1 MTSVAS
7 LAHDSVH
14 DFLAGG
20 GPTGAYLRTVDWQR
34 TRVGVPE
41 NWSQALRTTVRLI
54 MNTNH
59 PMYIFWGE
67 TGTCFYNQAYSQSI
81 GPERHPSSLGREA
94 RDVWA
99 EIWPIIGPQI
109 DQVMAGGGATW
120 HENALVPITRN
131 GRREDVYWTYS
142 YGPIDDDTMPGG
154 IGGVLVICSETTE
167 AVQLQRRLAF
177 QVQIDEALRSSHDP
191 QVLATL
197 TIELLGLHLNVG
209 RCGFCEVDTIGTIL
223 TVHQEWTDGTMVSL
237 AGSIRLDAFGPEV
250 VANLKSGQILTIRD
264 VLLDSPLEEHVCADQ
279 TAGGF
284 RAGIAA
290 PAFKD
295 CQLAAVF
302 YVHQTQSRIWSNY
315 EIALVGQIAERVWAK
330 IERTRAEKALLAA
343 SMEVAKAAERAQE
356 IADAMPNHVWAADA
370 DGSIRWFNKRVY
382 EFSGAE
388 IGELDGAEWASIV
401 HPEDITQAAARW
413 TAAIATGENYET
425 EFRLRRADGVMRCHL
440 ARAVLL
446 RDPAGHPL
454 RWIGTNTDIDDQR
467 RVTSELADSE
477 RRFRL
482 SQRAAGI
489 AAMEIDLATD
499 LVHGSPEL
507 WAMFGLPY
515 VPGTTNT
522 IAFEACVLAE
532 DRTLASIA
540 NLPRDDL
547 YKTSAEFRVRR
558 ADTNEIRWITRHMEF
573 VRAQDGTALKMYGAL
588 RDITSEKDA
597 EIRQKMLTEEL
608 AHRIKNILATVQ
620 AISSQ
625 TLRNTTIEDA
635 RKALSDRLRAL
646 GAVHS
651 LLSNTNWTS
660 AHMTE
665 VVSSAIAAFPSKQM
679 DASGEE
685 VLIGPKRALSMAL
698 ALNELGTN
706 SLKYGALSV
715 PGGHVR
721 IEWTKATDADGTDR
735 IVWTWLETGGPN
747 VKPPTRKG
755 FGRFLIETV
764 MAQDYHG
771 EVSIEFAPTGVKCAL
786 IAPWPSSTRGV

>member
-1 MTSVAS
+1 MAESAQQARS
-7 LAHDSVH
+7 L
-14 DFLAGG
+14 
-20 GPTGAYLRTVDWQR
+20 
-34 TRVGVPE
+34 
-41 NWSQALRTTVRLI
+41 
-54 MNTNH
+54 
-59 PMYIFWGE
+59 
-67 TGTCFYNQAYSQSI
+67 
-81 GPERHPSSLGREA
+81 
-94 RDVWA
+94 
-99 EIWPIIGPQI
+99 
-109 DQVMAGGGATW
+109 
-120 HENALVPITRN
+120 
-131 GRREDVYWTYS
+131 
-142 YGPIDDDTMPGG
+142 
-154 IGGVLVICSETTE
+154 
-167 AVQLQRRLAF
+167 
-177 QVQIDEALRSSHDP
+177 
-191 QVLATL
+191 
-197 TIELLGLHLNVG
+197 
-209 RCGFCEVDTIGTIL
+209 
-223 TVHQEWTDGTMVSL
+223 
-237 AGSIRLDAFGPEV
+237 
-250 VANLKSGQILTIRD
+250 
-264 VLLDSPLEEHVCADQ
+264 
-279 TAGGF
+279 
-284 RAGIAA
+284 
-290 PAFKD
+290 
-295 CQLAAVF
+295 
-302 YVHQTQSRIWSNY
+302 
-315 EIALVGQIAERVWAK
+315 
-330 IERTRAEKALLAA
+330 
-343 SMEVAKAAERAQE
+343 
-356 IADAMPNHVWAADA
+356 ADAMPNHVWVADA
-370 DGSIRWFNKRVY
+370 AGNIHWFNSRVY

-388 IGELDGAEWASIV
+388 HHALDGAEWVSIV
-401 HPEDITQAAARW
+401 HPEDIPDAAARW
-413 TAAIATGENYET
+413 SAAIVTGASYET
-425 EFRLRRADGVMRCHL
+425 EFRLRRADGVMRWHL
-440 ARAVLL
+440 ARAVLV
-446 RDPAGHPL
+446 RDPDGRPL

-515 VPGTTNT
+515 VPGTTT
-522 IAFEACVLAE
+522 TAAFEACVLAE

-540 NLPRDDL
+540 NLRRDDL
-547 YKTSAEFRVRR
+547 SKTSAEFRVRR

-625 TLRNTTIEDA
+625 TLRKTTIEDA
-635 RKALSDRLRAL
+635 RKALSERLRAL

-660 AHMTE
+660 AHMTQ
-665 VVSSAIAAFPSKQM
+665 VVSSAIAAFPSKQL

-685 VLIGPKRALSMAL
+685 VLVGPKRALSMAL
-698 ALNELGTN
+698 AINELGTN

-715 PGGHVR
+715 PDGRVR
-721 IEWTKATDADGTDR
+721 IEWTKVTDADGTDR

-764 MAQDYHG
+764 MAQDYQG